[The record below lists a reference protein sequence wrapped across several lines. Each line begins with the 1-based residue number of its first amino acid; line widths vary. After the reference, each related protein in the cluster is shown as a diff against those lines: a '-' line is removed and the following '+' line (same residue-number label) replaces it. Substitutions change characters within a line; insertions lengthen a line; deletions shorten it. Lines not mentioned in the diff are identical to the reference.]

1 MQSSILKKGSL
12 HCNDDDD
19 DDNNNNNNNKQEFLC
34 VSDSRSYSK

>member
-19 DDNNNNNNNKQEFLC
+19 DNNNNNNKQEFLC

>member
-19 DDNNNNNNNKQEFLC
+19 NNNNNNNNKQEFLC

>member
-12 HCNDDDD
+12 HCNDDD

>member
-19 DDNNNNNNNKQEFLC
+19 DNNNNNNNNKQEFLC

>member
-19 DDNNNNNNNKQEFLC
+19 DNNNNNKQEFLC

>member
-19 DDNNNNNNNKQEFLC
+19 NNNNNKQEFLC

>member
-19 DDNNNNNNNKQEFLC
+19 DDDNNNNNKQEFLC